1 MPRFFDTFIA
11 TDRRDGGAFLER
23 GGAAP
28 HSLDEPCRGAAATG
42 IDGPPMTQTNNRI
55 LDELAKLMTDAAG
68 AAQGMRREVETFMKT
83 QGERVL
89 REMDVVTREE
99 FEATKAMAVKARDE
113 NEALRARI
121 EALEAELAGLRSPA

>member
-1 MPRFFDTFIA
+1 MPRFLTLLLLMAQRAHARCLNAAGPRTIVLGVKLCV
-11 TDRRDGGAFLER
+11 RNRDLM
-23 GGAAP
+23 
-28 HSLDEPCRGAAATG
+28 
-42 IDGPPMTQTNNRI
+42 PPMTQTNNRI
-55 LDELAKLMTDAAG
+55 FDELAKLMTDAAG

-121 EALEAELAGLRSPA
+121 EALEAELAAMRASA